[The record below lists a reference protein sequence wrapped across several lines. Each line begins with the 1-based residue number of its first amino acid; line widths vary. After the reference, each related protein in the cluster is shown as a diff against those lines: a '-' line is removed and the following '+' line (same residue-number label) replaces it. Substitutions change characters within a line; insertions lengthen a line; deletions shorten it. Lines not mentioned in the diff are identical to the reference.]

1 MATSNHIKRSSVFRW
16 FFGKQKQLATDES
29 MPAIDD
35 KMDNLKSESD
45 IRRWLEESKNA
56 HTEHNVLIK
65 EAAQSLREN
74 SQYNQHTFEK
84 DKTNH
89 SMKHRQHKTNDQG
102 KQKTGNVRNLKVG
115 TKLTSYQSAFVSIPS
130 DPQSAVRDLNVRVV
144 AFATDTMTTIS
155 IASAAVHQAFAE
167 HFSLTSICSSS
178 RK

>member
-1 MATSNHIKRSSVFRW
+1 
-16 FFGKQKQLATDES
+16 

-56 HTEHNVLIK
+56 YTEHNVLM
-65 EAAQSLREN
+65 EEAQSLIEN

-84 DKTNH
+84 NKINH

-102 KQKTGNVRNLKVG
+102 MQKTGNVRNLKVG
-115 TKLTSYQSAFVSIPS
+115 TKLTSYQSALVSIPS

-144 AFATDTMTTIS
+144 AFATDTMTTLS
-155 IASAAVHQAFAE
+155 RASAAVHQAFAE